1 MELIDLVGADNI
13 KVHLDTFHMNI
24 EEDDIPGAIR
34 LCGDKLAYMHLVD
47 SNRGT
52 PGMGHIPWL
61 DVFKALKDIDYHGAG
76 CVETFNPQRL
86 DEIAPLTYLTRR
98 FADTPEELAE
108 QGLRYLKAARTM
120 VYGV

>member
-1 MELIDLVGADNI
+1 MTVCFFTVSHKGSIS
-13 KVHLDTFHMNI
+13 
-24 EEDDIPGAIR
+24 EDDIPGAIR
-34 LCGDKLAYMHLVD
+34 LCGDKLAYIHLVD